1 MKKANVHIFI
11 WKFVIGLFFFSFF
24 MTYVH
29 SNAEI
34 TNLSMLFYGFKLGL
48 WFATIATTLICVL
61 LGLARLINNKPE
73 KNELIYS
80 WFYTSTKYTLAFV
93 CTLAFVIFVA

>member
-1 MKKANVHIFI
+1 MKKTNVHIFI
-11 WKFVIGLFFFSFF
+11 WKFVIGLFFFSFL

-34 TNLSMLFYGFKLGL
+34 TNLSMLFYGFKVGL

-61 LGLARLINNKPE
+61 LGLAKLRDGSVNLNNSYK
-73 KNELIYS
+73 
-80 WFYTSTKYTLAFV
+80 
-93 CTLAFVIFVA
+93 

>member
-1 MKKANVHIFI
+1 
-11 WKFVIGLFFFSFF
+11 

-34 TNLSMLFYGFKLGL
+34 TNLSMLFYGFKVGL

-61 LGLARLINNKPE
+61 LGLAKLLNNKPG

-80 WFYTSTKYTLAFV
+80 WFYTSTKYTLVFV
-93 CTLAFVIFVA
+93 CTLAVAIFVA

>member
-11 WKFVIGLFFFSFF
+11 LKFVIGLFFFSFF

-61 LGLARLINNKPE
+61 LGLARFINNKPE